1 MKLAEMTVTG
11 FADTVASDAPA
22 PGGGS
27 CAALYGS
34 IGAAL
39 TAMVGGLTQGRKKY
53 AEFAEHAAEVEKKGN
68 ELKVRLLDVMDRDTD
83 AFNVVSDAFAMPKAT
98 DEEKAARSAAIQK
111 GLQEGLKGCTKTPME
126 MMELIDETL
135 TLAQS
140 LLGRFNDTS
149 ASDLGVAFLSL
160 KAGIQGAWLNVLIN
174 VGSLKDQEFAAEYRA
189 KGEKLLAHAL
199 PLADECYAEIVK
211 LIEG

>member
-1 MKLAEMTVTG
+1 MKIVDMKT
-11 FADTVASDAPA
+11 ADVINAVASDAPA

-68 ELKVRLLDVMDRDTD
+68 ELKYRLLDVMDRDTD
-83 AFNVVSDAFAMPKAT
+83 AFNVVSAAFGMPKDT
-98 DEEKAARSAAIQK
+98 DEQKAARTAAIQN
-111 GLQEGLKGCTKTPME
+111 GLKGCTKTPME

-135 TLAQS
+135 TLAHS

-174 VGSLKDQEFAAEYRA
+174 IGSLKDQEFAAEYRA
-189 KGEKLLAHAL
+189 KGEALLAHAL
-199 PLADECYAEIVK
+199 PLADECYNEIVK

>member
-1 MKLAEMTVTG
+1 MCIR
-11 FADTVASDAPA
+11 DS
-22 PGGGS
+22 
-27 CAALYGS
+27 YGS

-98 DEEKAARSAAIQK
+98 DEEKAARSAAIQN
-111 GLQEGLKGCTKTPME
+111 GLKGCTKTPME

-189 KGEKLLAHAL
+189 KGEALLAHAL